1 MPTPLPAALWLLK
14 NYDTPHRGI
23 AVAGCFHRT
32 FSTPDGERVLDD
44 LRRYCHIYDTTAAPG
59 RDGLDQAQT
68 LINEGRR
75 QAYLHIVGLLG
86 VSEADLNIESKPDDE
101 RSDRRSSDGSDPR
114 PRYTG
119 ARDPGLDGPEPVAS
133 ASSTG
138 TGDAGGNNDA
148 GAGSEH
154 TES

>member
-1 MPTPLPAALWLLK
+1 MAKPLPAALWLLK
-14 NYDTPHRGI
+14 TYETPSRAV

-32 FSTPDGERVLDD
+32 LTTPDGERVLDD

-59 RDGLDQAQT
+59 RDGVDVHQS

-86 VSEADLNIESKPDDE
+86 VSEADLKTEEKNHDE
-101 RSDRRSSDGSDPR
+101 RSDRRSSDGSEPK
-114 PRYTG
+114 PRYSGDTS
-119 ARDPGLDGPEPVAS
+119 PGLDGPEPIAS
-133 ASSTG
+133 ASDTS
-138 TGDAGGNNDA
+138 GNNDA

-154 TES
+154 S